1 MSTDR
6 NIELVWRISKPAL
19 DLASVRYR
27 ALLPIV
33 ALSENRVRSRLL
45 SKPDGMKL
53 DSASHLIVVK
63 CFSPADVELV
73 KSASRSGIHTFF
85 DLCDNIFVNGYGH
98 GSNVP
103 PIDVFREMVP
113 FLRTVVVPTP
123 ALATVVQQATSGR
136 LPVYVIPDG
145 VEDIRMLKRQRAA
158 LIRMSDY
165 RYSRAASYRHRLKS
179 GFLRFLRSG
188 IFSRSRSARIIV
200 WFGNHGS
207 PWSTFG
213 LADIR
218 LFKDVLERIAARHNV
233 RLLVISNN
241 RARFEAEIR
250 PMEIHS
256 EYVDWTPEV
265 LHAAL
270 RMADVVIAPSA
281 LDEFARYK
289 SANRTLL
296 ALNSGV
302 PVVATP
308 TFALEPLRHCVWL
321 DDPYEGI
328 NTYLCDPKT
337 VREHITSA
345 RALIR
350 REFSPA
356 AIADRWQ
363 KIL

>member
-1 MSTDR
+1 MSTES
-6 NIELVWRISKPAL
+6 NIELAWRIAKPAL

-33 ALSENRVRSRLL
+33 ALSENRIRSRLL
-45 SKPDGMKL
+45 PKPDCTKL
-53 DSASHLIVVK
+53 GSASHLIVVK
-63 CFSPADVELV
+63 CFSAADVELV
-73 KSASRSGIHTFF
+73 KSASRSGIHTIF

-98 GSNVP
+98 GANVA

-113 FLRTVVVPTP
+113 FLRTIVVPTP
-123 ALATVVQQATSGR
+123 ALATVVQRATSGR
-136 LPVYVIPDG
+136 LPVCVIPDG

-165 RYSRAASYRHRLKS
+165 RYSRATLYRLRLKS
-179 GFLRFLRSG
+179 GFSRLFRPN
-188 IFSRSRSARIIV
+188 IFSRSRSARTIV

-213 LADIR
+213 LADIQ
-218 LFKDVLERIAARHNV
+218 LFRHALERIAARHNV

-241 RARFEAEIR
+241 RARFDAEIR
-250 PMEIHS
+250 PMQIRS
-256 EYVDWTPEV
+256 EYMDWTPEV

-281 LDEFARYK
+281 LDEFARCK

-328 NTYLCDPKT
+328 TRYLCDPNT
-337 VREHITSA
+337 VREHVTNA
-345 RALIR
+345 RALIK
-350 REFSPA
+350 REYSSA
-356 AIADRWQ
+356 AIADKWQ
-363 KIL
+363 RIL